1 MVKDTDLIKNIEEY
15 LIKDNGSI
23 FESNWDRMIQKSGV
37 TLYIKNDI
45 ELKRYIYNLYDSM
58 GISKLFFCKIKF
70 YDFVIDKYIELL
82 IKKDV
87 EVDIRSEIQE
97 MELTEFRV
105 LLPIFNIQIKTK
117 KIELVGNTVVQF
129 QSIDKYCEENQFV
142 IPDYL
147 KESYT
152 EKYFAFVPFLEIVV
166 KARDMEFAE
175 IFAKEKLAEFIHIL
189 NFMLFYC
196 YRGIETIS
204 SVTKGGT
211 LERSFIFTKQNCTF
225 KSKKNHPHIKRIT
238 FENCQEYLSDDKNG
252 NKQIFDIFNKSNRNE
267 MEKRI
272 FNAVNW
278 IGMAV
283 AERNNS
289 MAFSMASYAIE
300 SLLQYQQKGEIINK
314 SIVASMSEAIAFILG
329 SNFDERK
336 NYEKKFQ
343 DLYKIRSKIV
353 HGKNSDITDYQT
365 LEMIDLGVQL
375 VRKLLTDEKFG
386 KDLSSE
392 NIKDYIYRQRYTT
405 LGDKE

>member
-175 IFAKEKLAEFIHIL
+175 VFAKEKLEEFIHIL

-211 LERSFIFTKQNCTF
+211 LERSFIFTKQNWTI
-225 KSKKNHPHIKRIT
+225 KSKNNHPNIKRIT
-238 FENCQEYLSDDKNG
+238 LEHCQEYLSDDKNG

-329 SNFDERK
+329 NNFDERK
-336 NYEKKFQ
+336 SYEKKFQ
-343 DLYKIRSKIV
+343 DLYGIRSKIV
-353 HGKNSDITDYQT
+353 HGKSSDITDYQT

-375 VRKLLTDEKFG
+375 VRKLLTDEKFR
-386 KDLSSE
+386 KDLSPE